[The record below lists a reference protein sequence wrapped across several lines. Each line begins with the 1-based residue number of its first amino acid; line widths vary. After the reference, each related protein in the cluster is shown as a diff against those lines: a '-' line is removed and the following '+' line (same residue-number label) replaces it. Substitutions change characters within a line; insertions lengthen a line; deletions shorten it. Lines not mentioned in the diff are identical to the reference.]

1 MEFFSN
7 QKLEEKKLSEED
19 SNNKFENNDK
29 SDEQQYLI
37 TNQKEL
43 EQAIVNE
50 DDNVR
55 GDIELL
61 KDSSEN
67 ELLKNKTSRLPVKIE
82 DRFNQEV
89 ISIETAEGSNNEN
102 DSINTNQ
109 LEECESDKKY
119 KVRTPR
125 KRDENKKYLELTQRS
140 LFNKET
146 KSGTIK
152 RPAPSKKET

>member
-1 MEFFSN
+1 
-7 QKLEEKKLSEED
+7 LEEKKLSEED
-19 SNNKFENNDK
+19 SNNKLENNDK
-29 SDEQQYLI
+29 SDEQQSLI
-37 TNQKEL
+37 TNHKEL
-43 EQAIVNE
+43 EQAIENE
-50 DDNVR
+50 DDDVR

-61 KDSSEN
+61 KDGSEI
-67 ELLKNKTSRLPVKIE
+67 ELLKTKTSRLPVKIE

-89 ISIETAEGSNNEN
+89 ISIETAEPINEGSNNEN

-152 RPAPSKKET
+152 RPAVSKKETQIN